1 MDETIR
7 AVSGDIQ
14 PVLTNTLNLVTQYGL
29 SVIGA
34 FVILVLGLWLAGWAS
49 QLVRRAFRQFRYV
62 DPTLVS
68 FAASVVK
75 YVIIVMTIVA
85 VLNKFG
91 IETASLL
98 TVIGAAGLAI
108 GLALQGTLSH
118 IAAGIMLLIF
128 RPFREGDVIESG
140 GLSGT
145 VKEVT
150 LFFTVMATADNVHMI
165 VPNGLI
171 WGQWIRN
178 LSVNDTRRVQ
188 VLVEIAAAA
197 DVDKAR
203 AIIQQT
209 LLDDPISL
217 SDPNPTVLIHEMTD
231 DMVQFE
237 AAFWVKTADVA
248 KAKYEVAKK
257 LQDALNGAGLA
268 RKTEP
273 KTADTAPIPIR

>member
-7 AVSGDIQ
+7 SVSAEVQ
-14 PVLTNTLNLVTQYGL
+14 PVLTNTLNLITLYGL
-29 SVIGA
+29 SVLGA
-34 FVILVLGLWLAGWAS
+34 FVILVLGLWVAGWAS
-49 QLVRRAFRQFRYV
+49 HFVRRAFNRLRYI
-62 DPTLVS
+62 DPMLVS

-75 YVIIVMTIVA
+75 YVIIALTVIA

-128 RPFREGDVIESG
+128 RPFRAGDVIESG
-140 GLSGT
+140 SIHGT
-145 VKEVT
+145 VKEVN
-150 LFFTVMATADNVHMI
+150 LFFTEMATPENVHMI

-188 VLVEIAAAA
+188 VLALIGP
-197 DVDKAR
+197 DDDCAR
-203 AIIQQT
+203 AQNIIEKT
-209 LLDDPISL
+209 LEDDPISL
-217 SDPNPTVLIHEMTD
+217 PDPTPTVMIHEMTD
-231 DMVQFE
+231 DKIEFE
-237 AAFWVKTADVA
+237 ASFWVKTADVA
-248 KAKYEVAKK
+248 RAKYEVAEK
-257 LQDALNGAGLA
+257 LQTALNAAGM
-268 RKTEP
+268 EP
-273 KTADTAPIPIR
+273 PKPAATAAKTAA

>member
-7 AVSGDIQ
+7 TVSVEGQ
-14 PVLTNTLNLVTQYGL
+14 TVLTNTLNLITLYGF
-29 SVIGA
+29 SVLGA
-34 FVILVLGLWLAGWAS
+34 FVTLVLGLWVAGWAS
-49 QLVRRAFRQFRYV
+49 LFVRRAFGKFRYV
-62 DPTLVS
+62 DPMLVS

-75 YVIIVMTIVA
+75 YVIIALTVIA

-128 RPFREGDVIESG
+128 RPFRAGDVIESG
-140 GLSGT
+140 SIHGT
-145 VKEVT
+145 VKEVN
-150 LFFTVMATADNVHMI
+150 LFFTEMSTPDNVHMI

-178 LSVNDTRRVQ
+178 FSVNDTRKVR
-188 VLVEIAAAA
+188 VLVEIAAGCDAQ
-197 DVDKAR
+197 KAR
-203 AIIQQT
+203 AIIEKA

-217 SDPNPTVLIHEMTD
+217 SDPTPSVVVHEMTD
-231 DMVQFE
+231 AQVQFE

-248 KAKYEVAKK
+248 RAKYEVAKK
-257 LQDALNGAGLA
+257 LQDALNLAGMEPPKA
-268 RKTEP
+268 IADEP
-273 KTADTAPIPIR
+273 KAAA

>member
-7 AVSGDIQ
+7 SVSAEVQ
-14 PVLTNTLNLVTQYGL
+14 PVLTNTLNLITLYGL
-29 SVIGA
+29 SVLGA
-34 FVILVLGLWLAGWAS
+34 FVILVLGLWVAGWAS
-49 QLVRRAFRQFRYV
+49 HFVRRAFSRLRYI
-62 DPTLVS
+62 DPMLIS

-75 YVIIVMTIVA
+75 YVIIALTVIA

-128 RPFREGDVIESG
+128 RPFRAGDVIESG
-140 GLSGT
+140 SIHGT
-145 VKEVT
+145 VKEVN
-150 LFFTVMATADNVHMI
+150 LFFTEMATPENVHMI

-188 VLVEIAAAA
+188 VLALIGPDDDCVHAQN
-197 DVDKAR
+197 
-203 AIIQQT
+203 IIEKT
-209 LLDDPISL
+209 LEDDPISL
-217 SDPNPTVLIHEMTD
+217 PDPTPTVMIHEMTD
-231 DMVQFE
+231 DKIEFE
-237 AAFWVKTADVA
+237 ASFWVKTADVA
-248 KAKYEVAKK
+248 RAKYEVAEK
-257 LQDALNGAGLA
+257 LQTALNAAGMKPPKSA
-268 RKTEP
+268 APAP
-273 KTADTAPIPIR
+273 KTAA